1 MERIFVVSFNSES
14 LPVEL
19 DGVSY
24 LVDARQYARTTV
36 PALREQRDT
45 SGEAG
50 ENALDTSG
58 AWTRSQTDWTYGAG
72 QTHFDLADSDRR
84 RFNTSV
90 GVDVWTKGEIALLPI
105 TETGG
110 STPSFTTGDIITQR
124 VTNAA
129 GTEYLYVANGTTLYF
144 SANAAAASPT
154 WNSSL
159 TMGSTITSLA
169 SDGQYVY
176 VASDSTTLPERA
188 LIGSAIGTWSGSAE
202 DVNFLAVAAG
212 RLIGFKD
219 NSIYELDAAG
229 SKASSSLDY
238 SLPLTG
244 SVWVDVDAGPGGIY
258 AAVNTDDTGAVHH
271 IGVSSTDGTL
281 TTPTVAGELPRGER
295 INAILVYGPVLCIAT
310 NKGFRTALI
319 DTNSNG
325 ITIGPV
331 IETGGEAYELEAD
344 GQFVWWGAAYGNT
357 FRADLTR
364 FTDTLVPAYASDLI
378 SAASATAAD
387 LVKGVT
393 RLNNG
398 GDPKLFLGVVSGG
411 NAVLQRESRTAIK
424 VASGTLNMGEVSWST
439 VAPKLLRSV
448 TVRQDRTQYTF
459 SDPAITY
466 SETGTTYNHNGYWY
480 RGNPVSAFLGTLTF
494 GATNDANITDT
505 LTLTSGVPADFTFT
519 TQSSVSYEFVL
530 TLTRDTGDT
539 TKGPI
544 VGDWLTFAI
553 ATPSRVDEII
563 LPIVLR
569 RQVLT
574 AHNSGAPATF
584 NSGAIFTTLRQR
596 MESGVT
602 LDYTEGTRAEKVTI
616 DRISMS
622 PDRLSDD
629 GTWWEGTL
637 TVRLLTVPA

>member
-1 MERIFVVSFNSES
+1 MSFNSES

-24 LVDARQYARTTV
+24 LVDARQYGRTTV

-58 AWTRSQTDWTYGAG
+58 AWTRSQTDWSYGAG

-90 GVDVWTKGEIALLPI
+90 GVDVWTKGEATLLPI
-105 TETGG
+105 TETGAN
-110 STPSFTTGDIITQR
+110 TPTFTTGDIITER

-129 GTEYLYVANGTTLYF
+129 GTEYLYVANGTSLYL
-144 SANAAAASPT
+144 SSNPAAASPT
-154 WNSSL
+154 W
-159 TMGSTITSLA
+159 TTITVGGTTTSIT
-169 SDGQYVY
+169 SDGTNVY
-176 VASDSTTLPERA
+176 LGFGGVIVAEQSV
-188 LIGSAIGTWSGSAE
+188 IGSSSTSAFGSL
-202 DVNFLAVAAG
+202 DPNLIKIVAG
-212 RLIGFKD
+212 RVIAADD
-219 NSIYELDAAG
+219 NAIYELDAAG
-229 SKASSSLDY
+229 AKATSSLDY
-238 SLPLTG
+238 SLPLAS

-258 AAVNTDDTGAVHH
+258 AAANTEETGAIYH

-281 TTPTVAGELPRGER
+281 TTPTIAGELPRGEK
-295 INAILVYGPVLCIAT
+295 INAILVYGPVLCIASS
-310 NKGFRTALI
+310 KGFRTALI

-344 GQFVWWGAAYGNT
+344 GQFVWWGSGYGNT

-378 SAASATAAD
+378 SAASASATD

-393 RLNNG
+393 RLNNSG
-398 GDPKLFLGVVSGG
+398 SPKLFLGVVSGG
-411 NAVLQRESRTAIK
+411 AAVLQRESRTGVK

-448 TVRQDRTQYTF
+448 TVRQDRAQYTF
-459 SDPAITY
+459 NEPKIEYRQS
-466 SETGTTYNHNGYWY
+466 STTYNQTGYWY
-480 RGNPVSAFLGTLTF
+480 RGNPSSAFLGTLTF
-494 GATNDANITDT
+494 GATNDANVTDT
-505 LTLTSGVPADFTFT
+505 LTLTSGVPSDFTFT
-519 TQSSVSYEFVL
+519 TQSSVSYEFVI
-530 TLTRDTGDT
+530 TLTRDGSDT

-574 AHNSGAPATF
+574 SRNSGAPATF
-584 NSGAIFTTLRQR
+584 DSGSIFSTLRQR

-602 LDYTEGTRAEKVTI
+602 LTYKEGTRSENVTI

-629 GTWWEGTL
+629 GAWWEGTL
-637 TVRLLTVPA
+637 TVRLLTVPS

>member
-24 LVDARQYARTTV
+24 LVDARQYGRTTV

-105 TETGG
+105 TETGAN
-110 STPSFTTGDIITQR
+110 TPTFTTGDIITQR
-124 VTNAA
+124 VVNAA
-129 GTEYLYVANGTTLYF
+129 GTEYLYVANGTSLYL
-144 SANAAAASPT
+144 SSNAAAASPT
-154 WNSSL
+154 WTTITVGGTTTSITSDGTNVYLGFGGVIVAEQSVIGS
-159 TMGSTITSLA
+159 GSTSAFGSL
-169 SDGQYVY
+169 D
-176 VASDSTTLPERA
+176 PN
-188 LIGSAIGTWSGSAE
+188 LIKI
-202 DVNFLAVAAG
+202 VAG
-212 RLIGFKD
+212 RVIAADD
-219 NSIYELDAAG
+219 NAIYELDAAG
-229 SKASSSLDY
+229 AKATSSLDY
-238 SLPLTG
+238 SLPLA
-244 SVWVDVDAGPGGIY
+244 SSAWVDVDAGPGGIY
-258 AAVNTDDTGAVHH
+258 AAANTEETGAVYH

-281 TTPTVAGELPRGER
+281 TTPTIAGELPRGER
-295 INAILVYGPVLCIAT
+295 INAILVYGPVLCLAT
-310 NKGFRTALI
+310 NKGFRTSLI

-344 GQFVWWGAAYGNT
+344 GQFVWWGAGYGNT

-378 SAASATAAD
+378 SAASASATD

-411 NAVLQRESRTAIK
+411 AAVLQRESRTAIK
-424 VASGTLNMGEVSWST
+424 VASGTLNIGEVSWST

-448 TVRQDRTQYTF
+448 TVRQDRAQYTF
-459 SDPAITY
+459 GEVDYRATGIVYRPPTY
-466 SETGTTYNHNGYWY
+466 EY
-480 RGNPVSAFLGTLTF
+480 RGDPLSSFLGTITF
-494 GATNDANITDT
+494 GATNDNNVTDT
-505 LTLTSGVPADFTFT
+505 LSVESGVPADFTFS

-530 TLTRDTGDT
+530 TLTRDGDDT

>member
-24 LVDARQYARTTV
+24 LVDARQYGRTTV

-90 GVDVWTKGEIALLPI
+90 GVDVWSKGEIALLPI
-105 TETGG
+105 TETGAN
-110 STPSFTTGDIITQR
+110 TPTFTTGDIITQR
-124 VTNAA
+124 VVNAA
-129 GTEYLYVANGTTLYF
+129 GTEYLYVANGTSLYL
-144 SANAAAASPT
+144 SSNAAAASPT
-154 WNSSL
+154 WTTITVGGTTTSITSDGTNVYLGFGGVIVAEQSVIGS
-159 TMGSTITSLA
+159 GSTSAFGSL
-169 SDGQYVY
+169 D
-176 VASDSTTLPERA
+176 PN
-188 LIGSAIGTWSGSAE
+188 LIKI
-202 DVNFLAVAAG
+202 VAG
-212 RLIGFKD
+212 RVIAADD
-219 NSIYELDAAG
+219 NAIYELDAAG
-229 SKASSSLDY
+229 AKATSSLDY
-238 SLPLTG
+238 SLPLAS

-258 AAVNTDDTGAVHH
+258 AAANTEETGAVYH

-281 TTPTVAGELPRGER
+281 TTPTIAGELPRGER
-295 INAILVYGPVLCIAT
+295 INAILVYGPVLCLAT
-310 NKGFRTALI
+310 NKGFRTSLI

-344 GQFVWWGAAYGNT
+344 GQFVWWGAGYGNT

-378 SAASATAAD
+378 SAASASATD

-411 NAVLQRESRTAIK
+411 AAVLQRESRTAIK
-424 VASGTLNMGEVSWST
+424 VASGTLNIGEVSWST

-448 TVRQDRTQYTF
+448 TVRQDRAQYTF
-459 SDPAITY
+459 GEVDYRATGIVYRPPTY
-466 SETGTTYNHNGYWY
+466 EY
-480 RGNPVSAFLGTLTF
+480 RGDPLSSFLGTITF
-494 GATNDANITDT
+494 GATNDNNVTDT
-505 LTLTSGVPADFTFT
+505 LSVESGVPADFTFS

-530 TLTRDTGDT
+530 TLTRDGDDT

-584 NSGAIFTTLRQR
+584 NSASLFTTLRQR